1 MLHSLLKATDIYA
14 VMLLVKNPKSAG
26 IHGSDAELT
35 SVVRSAPVRSGSTT
49 SGGSGHW
56 RNSNTGRTYHTV
68 HKVYLAQ
75 LE

>member
-26 IHGSDAELT
+26 IHSSDADLT
-35 SVVRSAPVRSGSTT
+35 YVVRSAPVHLGSTT

-56 RNSNTGRTYHTV
+56 RNSDTYRTYYTI